1 MAVTTSVSPA
11 LPLLLLLAVASGGAG
26 AVPLPEPPADARP
39 GECYGLVYVPP
50 TYSSQSERVE
60 IAPAGERIE
69 TVAAVYEWVE
79 ETRQLPAGRVRR
91 VVTPAKFETIEETVA
106 VPARRRE
113 VPVPARYR
121 TVEERLP
128 GEPRTVLKPGRGL
141 PGQEDAA
148 IFCLVEAPGSEQ
160 VIERQVLLRPAG
172 SRSVLEPAGSKRVR
186 RQKLIEPAV
195 TEWVELPPRSIPRK
209 RRRLVTPAGERRVPV
224 PAQYAEHVQRVL
236 TTPGRAEWQPILCAD
251 NLTPALLREVQRQ
264 LSLKGFYQGPID
276 GRLGGGTEQAI
287 RQFQTIEEL
296 PAGPLSALT
305 LQALG
310 LSPAGNY

>member
-1 MAVTTSVSPA
+1 MSWLPA
-11 LPLLLLLAVASGGAG
+11 LPLLLLWLASGSVRAETGAL
-26 AVPLPEPPADARP
+26 PLPEPPADARP

-50 TYSSQSERVE
+50 GYSSRSERVE

-69 TVAAVYEWVE
+69 VVPAVYEWVE
-79 ETRQLPAGRVRR
+79 ETRRLPAGRVRR
-91 VVTPAKFETIEETVA
+91 IVTPAKFETIEETVA

-113 VPVPARYR
+113 VPVPASYR

-160 VIERQVLLRPAG
+160 LIERRVLVRPAG
-172 SRSVLEPAGSKRVR
+172 SRTVTEPAGSKRIR

-195 TEWVELPPRSIPRK
+195 TEWVDAPARTVT
-209 RRRLVTPAGERRVPV
+209 RRVKQLVTPAGERRVPV
-224 PAQYAEHVQRVL
+224 PAQYAERVHRVL
-236 TTPGRAEWQPILCAD
+236 TTPGHAEWQPILCAD
-251 NLTPALLREVQRQ
+251 NLSPSLLRELQRR
-264 LSLKGFYQGPID
+264 LSDQGYYRGPID
-276 GRLGGGTEQAI
+276 GRLGGATAQAI

-296 PAGPLSALT
+296 PAGPLSAQT

-310 LSPAGNY
+310 LTPAGNY